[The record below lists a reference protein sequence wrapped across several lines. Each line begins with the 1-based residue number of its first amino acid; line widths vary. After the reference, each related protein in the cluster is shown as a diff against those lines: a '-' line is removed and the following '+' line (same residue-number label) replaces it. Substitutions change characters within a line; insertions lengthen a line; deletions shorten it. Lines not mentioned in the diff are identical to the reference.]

1 MRIRDLIILF
11 AAFAAATMY
20 AVKED
25 IEEQKREQARYCE
38 RVSENIH
45 TNYKGINCEKQS
57 NR

>member
-1 MRIRDLIILF
+1 MRIRDLLMLF

-38 RVSENIH
+38 RVSDGIH
-45 TNYKGINCEKQS
+45 TNFKGLNCGK
-57 NR
+57 